1 MTILEQRHNEFWFA
15 VTLYVWSIFLFA
27 SLPFVWR
34 PLFQVTLGMHGVANL
49 YLAIRTYRLIRTNFS
64 PCLSSLLSVV
74 VCILPFNVFAF
85 LAIPLIL
92 RLPTRI
98 VNSESPIS

>member
-49 YLAIRTYRLIRTNFS
+49 YLAIRTYRLIRTNYS
-64 PCLSSLLSVV
+64 PLLSSLMAVV
-74 VCILPFNVFAF
+74 VCIPLFNILGL
-85 LAIPLIL
+85 LAIPHIL
-92 RLPTRI
+92 SLPSSNR
-98 VNSESPIS
+98 EQ